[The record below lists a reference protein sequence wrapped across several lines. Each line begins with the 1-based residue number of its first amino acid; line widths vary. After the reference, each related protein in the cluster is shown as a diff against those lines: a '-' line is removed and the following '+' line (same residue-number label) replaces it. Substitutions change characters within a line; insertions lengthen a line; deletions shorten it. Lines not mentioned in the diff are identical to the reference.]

1 MKTGSNYNRWYMAI
15 SFPRLISKATLLL
28 VILSVTPAWAVLTG
42 SRLPISLDADSSD
55 IDRRNDRLVFRGVSI
70 SQGDLGIEADEAV
83 ASTLDFANSEWLFT
97 GNVKI
102 RMNTAS
108 IEADEATMQFSG
120 YRLLTAVIRGQ
131 PAEFRQVEAD
141 QSLTEGHGR
150 LLEYM
155 ADPAVVRLSE
165 NAWLSESGK
174 EISGNVLTYSLTEE
188 RVIASSSVE
197 TGERVR
203 ILITPEGM
211 KQLSDMD
218 LGTEP
223 EPAPE
228 AVDATDEQD
237 KPEGQKPPDTP
248 DHP

>member
-1 MKTGSNYNRWYMAI
+1 M
-15 SFPRLISKATLLL
+15 SKATLLL
-28 VILSVTPAWAVLTG
+28 AILSVTPAWAVLTG

-70 SQGDLGIEADEAV
+70 AQGDLGIEADEAV

-97 GNVKI
+97 GKVKI

-108 IEADEATMQFSG
+108 IEADQATLQFRA
-120 YRLLTAVIRGQ
+120 YRLLSAVIRGQ

-141 QSLTEGHGR
+141 QSVTEGHGR
-150 LLEYM
+150 LLEYE
-155 ADPAVVRLSE
+155 ADPGLVRLSE

-174 EISGNVLTYSLTEE
+174 EISGNVLTYSMTEE
-188 RVIASSSVE
+188 RVIASSSEE

-203 ILITPEGM
+203 ILITPEGV
-211 KQLSDMD
+211 KELSDMD
-218 LGTEP
+218 LNPGKEQTSETV
-223 EPAPE
+223 E
-228 AVDATDEQD
+228 DADEQEQ
-237 KPEGQKPPDTP
+237 PLEQKVPDTS

>member
-28 VILSVTPAWAVLTG
+28 VILGITPAWAVLTG

-83 ASTLDFANSEWLFT
+83 ASTLDFANSEWQFT
-97 GNVKI
+97 GRVKI
-102 RMNTAS
+102 RMDTAS
-108 IEADEATMQFSG
+108 IEADQATMQFSG
-120 YRLLTAVIRGQ
+120 YRLLSAVIRGQ

-141 QSLTEGHGR
+141 QSVTEGHGR

-218 LGTEP
+218 PGTEP
-223 EPAPE
+223 DPAPE
-228 AVDATDEQD
+228 AVDTADEQD
-237 KPEGQKPPDTP
+237 KPEGQKSPDTP
-248 DHP
+248 DKP

>member
-1 MKTGSNYNRWYMAI
+1 MAI
-15 SFPRLISKATLLL
+15 SFPRLISKATVLM
-28 VILSVTPAWAVLTG
+28 VILSITPAWAVLTG

-83 ASTLDFANSEWLFT
+83 ASTLDFANSEWIFT
-97 GNVKI
+97 GKVKI
-102 RMNTAS
+102 RMSTAS

-120 YRLLTAVIRGQ
+120 YRLLSAVIRGQ

-141 QSLTEGHGR
+141 QSVTEGHGR
-150 LLEYM
+150 LLEYT
-155 ADPAVVRLSE
+155 ADPAVVRLSN

-174 EISGNVLTYSLTEE
+174 EISGNVLSYSLTEE
-188 RVIASSSVE
+188 RVIASSSTE

-211 KQLSDMD
+211 KELSDMD
-218 LGTEP
+218 PGTEQD
-223 EPAPE
+223 PAPKP
-228 AVDATDEQD
+228 VDATDEQD
-237 KPEGQKPPDTP
+237 KPDGQKSPDTP
-248 DHP
+248 EQP